1 MLSVPLVVGG
11 QATESDDVA
20 RGSAFSIQQQ
30 GSTSWLVD
38 PDGRRFFSLG
48 VCCVNQGVSPGE
60 FDPANPGYAAWRH
73 YAGSNQWA
81 DATLGRLKAWGF
93 TTVGGWSDF
102 QTLRQRPEHKLAFAP
117 VLHIGATAGAPWWD
131 IWDSRVVTRTDQVA
145 REQILP
151 LRDDPRVIGY
161 YSDNEIGWWDAILFK
176 ATLEQAPTSGQRQR
190 LLTLLRQTY
199 RDEWSELLRDF
210 EPAPDLRSWEEL
222 EQHGVLWRLPG
233 GQGIQVTRRSRA

>member
-1 MLSVPLVVGG
+1 MLSVLGVVGG

-30 GSTSWLVD
+30 GSTSWLVG

-73 YAGSNQWA
+73 YADSNQWT

-102 QTLRQRPEHKLAFAP
+102 PSLRQRREH
-117 VLHIGATAGAPWWD
+117 
-131 IWDSRVVTRTDQVA
+131 
-145 REQILP
+145 
-151 LRDDPRVIGY
+151 
-161 YSDNEIGWWDAILFK
+161 
-176 ATLEQAPTSGQRQR
+176 
-190 LLTLLRQTY
+190 
-199 RDEWSELLRDF
+199 
-210 EPAPDLRSWEEL
+210 
-222 EQHGVLWRLPG
+222 PG
-233 GQGIQVTRRSRA
+233 GTCGTRVSSPAWTKSRANRSSPCATTRA